1 MIINIYG
8 PSGSGKNVFIK
19 SLFEKKDINNKLAN
33 QLYSKLISIDHN
45 FHENS
50 SVSLLPIN
58 DFQGSVIEYLSL
70 YGLTDINLNEE
81 FFKSF
86 FSNIDP
92 DKFLLKNFNL
102 LSMGERRRLDL
113 WRSYLQNKKIN
124 FIDEPF
130 ANSDDN
136 YDQTILSILKKLHLV
151 IILNHSKL
159 KNSEIK
165 NIKIKDLV

>member
-1 MIINIYG
+1 MIINIFG

-19 SLFEKKDINNKLAN
+19 SLFEQKDINNKLAFE
-33 QLYSKLISIDHN
+33 LYSNLISIDQK

-70 YGLTDINLNEE
+70 YGLLDINLNEE
-81 FFKSF
+81 CFKSF

-92 DKFLLKNFNL
+92 DKFLFKNFNQ

-113 WRSYLQNKKIN
+113 WRCYLQNKKIN

-130 ANSDDN
+130 SNSDHN
-136 YDQTILSILKKLHLV
+136 YDEKILSLLKKFHLV

-159 KNSEIK
+159 ENSEIK
-165 NIKIKDLV
+165 NIKIKDLI

>member
-8 PSGSGKNVFIK
+8 PSGSGKNVFVK
-19 SLFEKKDINNKLAN
+19 SLFEKKDFNNKIAKDLN
-33 QLYSKLISIDHN
+33 YNLISIDQN
-45 FHENS
+45 FYENS

-58 DFQGSVIEYLSL
+58 DFQGPVSEYLCL
-70 YGLTDINLNEE
+70 YGLTNINLNEE
-81 FFKSF
+81 TFKSLF
-86 FSNIDP
+86 PNIEP
-92 DKFLLKNFNL
+92 EKFLIKSFNF

-130 ANSDDN
+130 ANSDNN
-136 YDQTILSILKKLHLV
+136 YDHTILSLLKKFHLV

-159 KNSEIK
+159 ENSEIK